1 VRTLPPGHDVLL
13 YDGACRLCRRAVT
26 RVTRV
31 VPETT
36 ATHSF
41 REAGVLPRFPRLDV
55 PACEAAIQLV
65 REDGMVFAGVE
76 ALVQALRRRWYGR
89 LLRLYYLPGIRS
101 AADAVYASVAR
112 HRFELSA
119 PGARLTRA

>member
-1 VRTLPPGHDVLL
+1 MRTLPPGHDVLL
-13 YDGACRLCRRAVT
+13 YDGACHLCRRAVT

-31 VPETT
+31 VPDTT

-55 PACEAAIQLV
+55 AACEAAIQLV
-65 REDGMVFAGVE
+65 RDDGMVFAGAE

-89 LLRLYYLPGIRS
+89 LLRVYYVPGVRWV
-101 AADAVYASVAR
+101 ADAVYASIAR
-112 HRFELSA
+112 SRFELSA
-119 PGARLTRA
+119 